1 MRVRYRAVAVAT
13 LFVAAGMV
21 AQDQPAADVAPRQVT
36 SRELLPLERRAL
48 VVELSA
54 GSQEDRRARLEMAPH
69 GRRSGEW
76 EITLEGRRRTN
87 VREDPRRGIVIM
99 SEEFLDRRQMVGF
112 DPPVVLVP
120 PVLEP
125 GMDQTS
131 RSRATLYRLEDGS
144 LAGTGTATHR
154 VREQGWSWIRTPAGE
169 RRVFM
174 VRIDQTLSLGG
185 ATVETTVLSGYEPGL
200 GRVYQ
205 WRSTTTRRAG
215 EFGETMVESLR
226 LAEAPGGPR

>member
-1 MRVRYRAVAVAT
+1 
-13 LFVAAGMV
+13 
-21 AQDQPAADVAPRQVT
+21 
-36 SRELLPLERRAL
+36 
-48 VVELSA
+48 
-54 GSQEDRRARLEMAPH
+54 
-69 GRRSGEW
+69 
-76 EITLEGRRRTN
+76 
-87 VREDPRRGIVIM
+87 
-99 SEEFLDRRQMVGF
+99 
-112 DPPVVLVP
+112 
-120 PVLEP
+120 
-125 GMDQTS
+125 MDQTS